1 MGKSKLFV
9 TGSLLFLLVSFIL
22 ALYQPSL
29 FSDQELNQ
37 INFAFDQ
44 FYDWQGQI
52 LNKDK
57 KLTGWQYII
66 QPKGLENYT
75 GEILVHT
82 PLYPE
87 YNYGDVLQIGCKLR
101 QPEVI
106 INENGQKFF
115 YDQYLAKDDIYAT
128 CYRPRVKWLA
138 QEKNWQHIFL
148 NAKQYFWQNLNNY
161 LREPASALA
170 KAMLLAA
177 RREMP
182 SDLRDMFSRT
192 GLSHV
197 VAISGLHIAII
208 VYILQSFLYLLG
220 LSRQQVFFGI
230 VIILL
235 SYLFLLGFP
244 SSAVR
249 ASLMVGFVM
258 LGPFLGRPTTS
269 INSLLLAAII
279 LVSFNPLVI
288 VYDIGFQ
295 LSFLA
300 VLGLLWYVNLW
311 QWLLKFIPNVFKIRE
326 MISVTLAAQMFTW
339 PLIVY
344 YFHILSIISPI
355 ANIFIL
361 PLLPAVLILSLLL
374 SLFGFIPF
382 LAQVIAWPLFI
393 LLKIIVVTTTHLAQ
407 IPFGF
412 VKLENFS
419 LVYLLATLL
428 FMFILSFILRPYA
441 KNN

>member
-300 VLGLLWYVNLW
+300 VLGLLWYVNWW
-311 QWLLKFIPNVFKIRE
+311 QRILKFIPNVFKIRE

-428 FMFILSFILRPYA
+428 FMFILSFILKPYV